1 MFNFNFSESKIN
13 RVVKTVLGVKVALFL
28 ILSGV
33 ESLYDIFESVKVDD
47 CIEEVI
53 LELKTKN
60 IGSPNAKA
68 IHYCEG
74 GNLVSFDGRVTLSD
88 D

>member
-1 MFNFNFSESKIN
+1 MFNLKFSDSKFN

-53 LELKTKN
+53 SELKSKDV
-60 IGSPNAKA
+60 GSPNAKA

-74 GNLVSFDGRVTLSD
+74 GNLVNFDG
-88 D
+88 

>member
-1 MFNFNFSESKIN
+1 MFNLKFSDSKLN
-13 RVVKTVLGVKVALFL
+13 RIVKIVLGVKVALFL

-53 LELKTKN
+53 SELKSKDV
-60 IGSPNAKA
+60 GSPNAKA

-74 GNLVSFDGRVTLSD
+74 GNLVNFDG
-88 D
+88 

>member
-1 MFNFNFSESKIN
+1 MFNLNFSDSKIN
-13 RVVKTVLGVKVALFL
+13 RIVKTVLGVKVALFL

-53 LELKTKN
+53 SELMLKDV
-60 IGSPNAKA
+60 GSPNAKA

-74 GNLVSFDGRVTLSD
+74 GNLVNFDG
-88 D
+88 

>member
-1 MFNFNFSESKIN
+1 MFNLKFSDSKLSRI
-13 RVVKTVLGVKVALFL
+13 VKTVLGVKVALFL

-53 LELKTKN
+53 LELKTKD

-74 GNLVSFDGRVTLSD
+74 GNLVNFDG
-88 D
+88 

>member
-1 MFNFNFSESKIN
+1 MFNFKFSDSKLN

-53 LELKTKN
+53 LELKAKN
-60 IGSPNAKA
+60 IGRPNAKA

-74 GNLVSFDGRVTLSD
+74 GNLVSFAGRVTLLD

>member
-1 MFNFNFSESKIN
+1 
-13 RVVKTVLGVKVALFL
+13 VKTVLGVKVALFL

-53 LELKTKN
+53 SELKSKHV
-60 IGSPNAKA
+60 GSPNAKA

-74 GNLVSFDGRVTLSD
+74 GNLVNFDG
-88 D
+88 

>member
-1 MFNFNFSESKIN
+1 MFNFKFSDSKLN

-33 ESLYDIFESVKVDD
+33 ESLYDIYESVKVDD

-53 LELKTKN
+53 SELKSKDVR
-60 IGSPNAKA
+60 SPNAKA

-74 GNLVSFDGRVTLSD
+74 GNLAGFDG
-88 D
+88 

>member
-1 MFNFNFSESKIN
+1 MFNFKFSDSKLN

-33 ESLYDIFESVKVDD
+33 ESLYDIYESVKVDD

-53 LELKTKN
+53 SELKSKN
-60 IGSPNAKA
+60 VRSPNAKA

-74 GNLVSFDGRVTLSD
+74 GNLVSFDG
-88 D
+88 

>member
-1 MFNFNFSESKIN
+1 
-13 RVVKTVLGVKVALFL
+13 VKTVLGVKVALFL

-33 ESLYDIFESVKVDD
+33 ESLYDIYESVKVDD

-53 LELKTKN
+53 SELKSKDVR
-60 IGSPNAKA
+60 SPNAKA

-74 GNLVSFDGRVTLSD
+74 GNLVGFDG
-88 D
+88 

>member
-1 MFNFNFSESKIN
+1 MFNSRFSDSKLN
-13 RVVKTVLGVKVALFL
+13 RVVKIVLGVKVALFL

-33 ESLYDIFESVKVDD
+33 ESLYVIFESVKVDD

-53 LELKTKN
+53 LELKAKN

-74 GNLVSFDGRVTLSD
+74 GNLVSFDGRVTLLD

>member
-1 MFNFNFSESKIN
+1 MFNLNFSDSKLN
-13 RVVKTVLGVKVALFL
+13 RIVKTVLGVKVALFL

-53 LELKTKN
+53 SELKSKDV
-60 IGSPNAKA
+60 GSPNAKA

-74 GNLVSFDGRVTLSD
+74 GNLVNFDG
-88 D
+88 

>member
-1 MFNFNFSESKIN
+1 MFNFNFSDSKLN
-13 RVVKTVLGVKVALFL
+13 RIVKTVLGVKVALFL

-33 ESLYDIFESVKVDD
+33 ESLYDIYESVKVDD

-53 LELKTKN
+53 SELKSKN
-60 IGSPNAKA
+60 VRSPNAKA

-74 GNLVSFDGRVTLSD
+74 GNLVGFDG
-88 D
+88 

>member
-1 MFNFNFSESKIN
+1 MFNLNFSDSKFN
-13 RVVKTVLGVKVALFL
+13 RIVKTVLGVKVALFL

-53 LELKTKN
+53 SELKSKDV
-60 IGSPNAKA
+60 GSPNAKA

-74 GNLVSFDGRVTLSD
+74 GNLVNFDG
-88 D
+88 

>member
-1 MFNFNFSESKIN
+1 
-13 RVVKTVLGVKVALFL
+13 VKTVLGVKVALFL

-53 LELKTKN
+53 SELNSKGV
-60 IGSPNAKA
+60 GSPNAKA

-74 GNLVSFDGRVTLSD
+74 GNLVKFDG
-88 D
+88 

>member
-1 MFNFNFSESKIN
+1 MYLKFSDSKLN
-13 RVVKTVLGVKVALFL
+13 RIVKTVLGVKVALFL
-28 ILSGV
+28 ILSGA

-53 LELKTKN
+53 SELKSKDV
-60 IGSPNAKA
+60 GSPNAKA

-74 GNLVSFDGRVTLSD
+74 GNLVNFDG
-88 D
+88 

>member
-1 MFNFNFSESKIN
+1 MFNLKFSDTKLN
-13 RVVKTVLGVKVALFL
+13 RIVKTVLGVKVALFL

-33 ESLYDIFESVKVDD
+33 ESLCDIFESVKVDD

-53 LELKTKN
+53 SELKSKDV
-60 IGSPNAKA
+60 GSPNAKA

-74 GNLVSFDGRVTLSD
+74 GNLVNFDG
-88 D
+88 